1 MNENFNINNKKSFL
15 NHVFLFDSHTKEE
28 LSNIIQYSIL
38 GLLPILVLNKLIQKF
53 IPEANED
60 KSSIEL
66 VWEIIFQI
74 TVMFVGIFYIHR
86 IITFVPTYSGVDYLD
101 FNTVNIILSVLIIIS
116 SLQTKLGEKINI
128 IFERCVNYINKKEG
142 MDNKKKEGM
151 ENNGQSQSMI
161 PGSMPISSIPM
172 NNPGGNPVQSAQN
185 LAMQEN
191 FDLPSANQFSSSP
204 FSSF

>member
-1 MNENFNINNKKSFL
+1 MNEGDIGRKSFI

-38 GLLPILVLNKLIQKF
+38 GLLPILFLNKLIQRF
-53 IPEANED
+53 IPEANDE

-66 VWEIIFQI
+66 LGEIIFQI

-86 IITFVPTYSGVDYLD
+86 IITFIPTYSGIDYVE
-101 FNTVNIILSVLIIIS
+101 FSAVNIILAVLIIVS

-128 IFERCVNYINKKEG
+128 LFERVMDKING
-142 MDNKKKEGM
+142 KEGM
-151 ENNGQSQSMI
+151 EDKKDSKKQVIGAT
-161 PGSMPISSIPM
+161 PISSIPSNPTLVGQSM
-172 NNPGGNPVQSAQN
+172 NPQQ
-185 LAMQEN
+185 LALQEN

>member
-1 MNENFNINNKKSFL
+1 MNDNLTNNKSFI

-28 LSNIIQYSIL
+28 LSNIIQYSVL
-38 GLLPILVLNKLIQKF
+38 GLLPILILNKLIQKF

-66 VWEIIFQI
+66 IGEIIFQI
-74 TVMFVGIFYIHR
+74 TIMFVGIFYIHR
-86 IITFVPTYSGVDYLD
+86 IITFVPTYSGVDYVD

-128 IFERCVNYINKKEG
+128 VFERCMNYINKKEG
-142 MDNKKKEGM
+142 MDNKKKE
-151 ENNGQSQSMI
+151 EGQNQSMI
-161 PGSMPISSIPM
+161 TGSVPISSIPM
-172 NNPGGNPVQSAQN
+172 QNTGGNPVQTAQH
-185 LAMQEN
+185 LAMQES